1 MKVEQHFT
9 VQAPMAEV
17 WRFFDQEIELVGM
30 CIPGAQQI
38 QRLDENLYRLV
49 VRQKVGHLG
58 ATFDLEGTRT
68 VTTPGSSLSL
78 AGRGRSIKGA
88 RGDLRA
94 SAVVTLTSDADRTN
108 VEVAADV
115 ILSGMLASMGR
126 TVIDQRITTITQE
139 FAERLAQE
147 IDTSTQHPAE

>member
-1 MKVEQHFT
+1 MKVDQRFT
-9 VQAPMAEV
+9 VQAPIAEV

-38 QRLDENLYRLV
+38 EHLAGETYRLV

-58 ATFDLEGTRT
+58 ATFDLKGSRT
-68 VTTPGSSLSL
+68 VTTPGAILTL
-78 AGRGRSIKGA
+78 AGSGRSVKGA

-94 SAVVTLTSDADRTN
+94 SAVVTLTSDGDRTD
-108 VEVAADV
+108 VDVAADV

-126 TVIDQRITTITQE
+126 KVIDQRISTITQE
-139 FAERLAQE
+139 FAERLAKEIGESAQRQE
-147 IDTSTQHPAE
+147 K

>member
-1 MKVEQHFT
+1 MKVEQRFT

-30 CIPGAQQI
+30 CIPGAQQVE
-38 QRLDENLYRLV
+38 RLDEDTYHLV

-58 ATFDLEGTRT
+58 ATFDMKGSRT
-68 VTTPGSSLSL
+68 VTTPGSILSL
-78 AGRGRSIKGA
+78 AGSGRSVKGA

-94 SAVVTLTSDADRTN
+94 SAVVTLTGDENRTD

-115 ILSGMLASMGR
+115 ILSGVLASMGR
-126 TVIDQRITTITQE
+126 KVIDQRITTITQE
-139 FAERLAQE
+139 FAERLAEE
-147 IDTSTQHPAE
+147 IRKSTQLPEN